1 MAGQKKGEITKRK
14 IIESS
19 KKLFYTKGYN
29 KTLMQNIADDAEIAL
44 GTLTYHYSKKE
55 SIASTILYN
64 YITNINTYIDQHS
77 ESNLNAFQTHFIAS
91 IPYYKNLLEDQH
103 SRQFY
108 CEVIMSET
116 LYSGDVTEDPLALFF
131 KGMKAQCLRDYRIP
145 KMGYQLELASI
156 FEVGG
161 RNRLIKKYT
170 EGKLKNISIEN
181 IANYLSSNMGKLLHI
196 PEDEIIASQ
205 ELAIQFN
212 NEHDLSQIHALL

>member
-1 MAGQKKGEITKRK
+1 
-14 IIESS
+14 
-19 KKLFYTKGYN
+19 
-29 KTLMQNIADDAEIAL
+29 
-44 GTLTYHYSKKE
+44 
-55 SIASTILYN
+55 
-64 YITNINTYIDQHS
+64 
-77 ESNLNAFQTHFIAS
+77 
-91 IPYYKNLLEDQH
+91 
-103 SRQFY
+103 
-108 CEVIMSET
+108 
-116 LYSGDVTEDPLALFF
+116 
-131 KGMKAQCLRDYRIP
+131 
-145 KMGYQLELASI
+145 MGYQLELASI